1 MLDVAA
7 AVARA
12 QVTPSVPA
20 PAVVLPRA
28 PAVRVQLHGKRVG
41 TRVALWWRA
50 SGNVA
55 RFRVSVRSGRG
66 PQRVL
71 TAAATRRSAAYALAR
86 GAYSFTVAALDAEG
100 RQLAVSAPWSVTVPR
115 AARR

>member
-1 MLDVAA
+1 M
-7 AVARA
+7 
-12 QVTPSVPA
+12 TPSVPV
-20 PAVVLPRA
+20 PAVALPKPA
-28 PAVRVQLHGKRVG
+28 PVRVQLNGKRVG

-50 SGNVA
+50 SGDVA

-71 TAAATRRSAAYALAR
+71 TAAATRRSAAYALDR
-86 GAYSFTVAALDAEG
+86 GAYSFTVAALGADG